1 MHKRIGPELPARISP
16 ATLAGRQL
24 FATNL
29 STDLVTGA
37 FVDGPISVQALQTFR
52 NLVAFVEE
60 AGGTA
65 RDIAQITIYLIDG
78 ADLKDMNAA
87 YNTVF
92 TEAPF
97 PTRATVI
104 VKELVGPPGVRI
116 ETTAHAVI
124 G

>member
-1 MHKRIGPELPARISP
+1 MHKRIGPELPARVSP
-16 ATLAGRQL
+16 ATQAGKHV

-29 STDLVTGA
+29 STDLATGA
-37 FVDGPISVQALQTFR
+37 FVDGSISVQALQTFR

-60 AGGTA
+60 AGGSV
-65 RDIAQITIYLIDG
+65 RDIAQVTIYLVDA
-78 ADLKDMNAA
+78 ADFKDMNAA
-87 YNTVF
+87 YNEVF

-97 PTRATVI
+97 PTRATI
-104 VKELVGPPGVRI
+104 IARDLIGPPGIRI